1 MDEEAQE
8 NGKHD
13 MEKLKLETLTNHLW
27 ESANILR
34 GSIDASDYKNYIFG
48 LLFLKR
54 LSDVFDE
61 EAEKLLKEGKS
72 KKIALEDPDEH
83 EFFVPEKTHW
93 KYLTT
98 LTHNLGDAI
107 NKAND
112 QLEEHNRSLE
122 RVLSATDFN
131 DKERLPDS
139 TLSKL
144 IIHFSKLRLRNEDL
158 SEPDILGRAYE
169 YLIAQFADDAG
180 KKGGEFYTPKEVVTL
195 LVDILDPREGMYICD
210 PACGS
215 GGMLVQAVHH
225 LKAIHQNTKNL
236 VLHGQEKNLG
246 TWAIC
251 KMNIL
256 LHGISGARIE
266 KGDTIREPKL
276 LQKGKLI
283 EYDIVIANPPFSL
296 KNWGVE
302 SAANDAFGRFRYG
315 LPPKSYGD
323 LAFVQ
328 HMIAT
333 LKPSGRAGVVLPH
346 GVLFRG
352 GAEGKIRQGILEED
366 LVEAVIGL
374 PSNLFYGASIPACL
388 FILNKK
394 KPVQRKGKVFFLYG
408 ARDFQ
413 QLKNKN
419 KLRPEDIEKI
429 VKAYQAY
436 ATNEKYSRPVALDEI
451 RRNDYNLNI
460 PRYIDI
466 TEAEESID
474 VQETINELVQLKKE
488 RAQSEDKVEGYLK
501 ELGYKGG
508 SLREEKRS

>member
-1 MDEEAQE
+1 
-8 NGKHD
+8 
-13 MEKLKLETLTNHLW
+13 MEKLNLEALESHLW

-34 GSIDASDYKNYIFG
+34 GAIDSSDYKNYIFG

-61 EAEKLLKEGKS
+61 EAAKLLKEGKS

-83 EFFVPEKTHW
+83 EFFVSPKAHW

-112 QLEEHNRSLE
+112 KLEEDNRGLE
-122 RVLSATDFN
+122 GVLSAADFN
-131 DKERLPDS
+131 DKDRLPDA
-139 TLSKL
+139 TLAKL
-144 IIHFSKLRLRNEDL
+144 IVHFSQINLSNESL

-169 YLIAQFADDAG
+169 YLIGQFADDAG

-195 LVDILDPREGMYICD
+195 LVEILDPRESMYVCD

-225 LKAIHQNTKNL
+225 LKAIRQNTKNI
-236 VLHGQEKNLG
+236 VLHGQEKNIG

-251 KMNIL
+251 KMNML

-283 EYDIVIANPPFSL
+283 EYDIVLANPPFSL
-296 KNWGVE
+296 KNWGIE
-302 SAANDAFGRFRYG
+302 SAEHDGYGRFKYG
-315 LPPKSYGD
+315 LPPKGYGD

-328 HMIAT
+328 HMIT
-333 LKPSGRAGVVLPH
+333 VLKPSGRAGVVLPH

-352 GAEGKIRQGILEED
+352 GAEGKIRQGLLEED

-394 KPVQRKGKVFFLYG
+394 KPAQRKGKVLFVYG
-408 ARDFQ
+408 AKDFL
-413 QLKNKN
+413 QLKSQNQ
-419 KLRPEDIEKI
+419 LRPEDIEKML
-429 VKAYQAY
+429 KAYRGYDAV
-436 ATNEKYSRPVALDEI
+436 EKYCRPVSLDEI

-466 TEAEESID
+466 TEAEEPID
-474 VQETINELVQLKKE
+474 VQQTLDELVKLKKE
-488 RAQSEDKVEGYLK
+488 RAQAEEKVAGYLK
-501 ELGYKGG
+501 ELGYKA
-508 SLREEKRS
+508 

>member
-1 MDEEAQE
+1 
-8 NGKHD
+8 
-13 MEKLKLETLTNHLW
+13 MEKLNLETLKSHLW

-61 EAEKLLKEGKS
+61 EAENLLKEGKS

-83 EFFVPEKTHW
+83 EFFVSPKAHW
-93 KYLTT
+93 KHLTT

-112 QLEEHNRSLE
+112 QLEEHNRVLE
-122 RVLSATDFN
+122 GVLSATDFN
-131 DKERLPDS
+131 DKDRLPDS

-144 IIHFSKLRLRNEDL
+144 ILHFSKINLRNASL

-180 KKGGEFYTPKEVVTL
+180 KKGGEFYTPREVVTL
-195 LVDILDPREGMYICD
+195 LVDILDPQEGMYVCD

-236 VLHGQEKNLG
+236 VLHGQERNIG

-251 KMNIL
+251 KMNML

-302 SAANDAFGRFRYG
+302 SAENDSFGRFKYG
-315 LPPKSYGD
+315 LPPQSYGD

-333 LKPSGRAGVVLPH
+333 LKLSGRAGVVLPH

-394 KPVQRKGKVFFLYG
+394 KPAPRKGKVFFLYG
-408 ARDFQ
+408 TRDFL
-413 QLKNKN
+413 QLKNQN
-419 KLRPEDIEKI
+419 RLRGEDIEKI
-429 VKAYQAY
+429 VKAYRSY
-436 ATNEKYSRPVALDEI
+436 GTTEKYCRPVPLDEI

-466 TEAEESID
+466 AEDEEPID
-474 VQETINELVQLKKE
+474 VQQTINDLIKLKKE
-488 RAQSEDKVEGYLK
+488 RAEAEAKVEGYLK
-501 ELGYKGG
+501 ELGYKV
-508 SLREEKRS
+508 